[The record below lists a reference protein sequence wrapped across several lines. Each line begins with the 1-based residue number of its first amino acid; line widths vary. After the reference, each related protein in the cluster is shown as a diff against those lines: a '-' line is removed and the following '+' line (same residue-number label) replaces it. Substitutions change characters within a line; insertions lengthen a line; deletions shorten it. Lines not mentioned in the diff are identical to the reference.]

1 MSGVKNVRAAPFRP
15 PASGFDGR
23 LAAFSGSSPVT
34 DAVSTSRVI
43 RFGIY
48 DLDLS
53 HDSANCQIL
62 SAGNYKGYL
71 RSVGNKVSEDLQ
83 LPGAI
88 DVCRV
93 SASCHCCS
101 DDVIVGRRGRVR
113 SERKICSQA
122 LSSGCPA
129 PVNVKVAVLHY
140 LYGPLITIGRPTGK
154 SNSGSLR

>member
-1 MSGVKNVRAAPFRP
+1 MLLPNAESTQFKPARLKNGNLENGGGFLSGVKNVRAAPFRP

-83 LPGAI
+83 LP
-88 DVCRV
+88 VPLTFV
-93 SASCHCCS
+93 EFPFP
-101 DDVIVGRRGRVR
+101 VTV
-113 SERKICSQA
+113 
-122 LSSGCPA
+122 A
-129 PVNVKVAVLHY
+129 PM
-140 LYGPLITIGRPTGK
+140 T
-154 SNSGSLR
+154 SLRAGEAEFDPREKFVVKP